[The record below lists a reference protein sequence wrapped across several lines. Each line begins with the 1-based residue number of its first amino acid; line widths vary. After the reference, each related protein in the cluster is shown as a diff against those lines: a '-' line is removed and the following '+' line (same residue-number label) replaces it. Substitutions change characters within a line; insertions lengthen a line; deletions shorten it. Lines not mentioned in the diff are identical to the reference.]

1 MLRLML
7 FAIMSRYNAIIEH
20 HGEKIAASG
29 QDLGGDMLF
38 SRRVGF
44 SGTPSDLLPE
54 ELGQCHYD
62 EGVDG
67 KIYHYLTSDS
77 IMSSRL
83 LGSDWTVTKIL
94 DSIIKSEPP
103 FHVLI
108 DTGALITGM
117 SNYDVARYLLLH
129 GLTNDFDGVVFLDHR
144 DRKMIVSICHVL
156 YNFVYSTSSSSY
168 RINSPSLIMTAT
180 S

>member
-1 MLRLML
+1 MTFKLLKHSPL
-7 FAIMSRYNAIIEH
+7 PLKFYLDTFVFPLVLEH

-83 LGSDWTVTKIL
+83 LGADWTVTNIL
-94 DSIIKSEPP
+94 DSIIKSDPP

-108 DTGALITGM
+108 DTGALITGL
-117 SNYDVARYLLLH
+117 SNYEVARYLLTH
-129 GLTNDFDGVVFLDHR
+129 GLSNEFDGVVFLDHR
-144 DRKMIVSICHVL
+144 DRKMIVS
-156 YNFVYSTSSSSY
+156 
-168 RINSPSLIMTAT
+168 PA
-180 S
+180 

>member
-1 MLRLML
+1 
-7 FAIMSRYNAIIEH
+7 MSCVDTFCHLEIHALSDNVCHHLPVKIIEH

-83 LGSDWTVTKIL
+83 LGADWTVTKIL
-94 DSIIKSEPP
+94 DSIIKSEPA

-117 SNYDVARYLLLH
+117 SNYEVARYLLAH
-129 GLTNDFDGVVFLDHR
+129 GLSNDFDGVVFLDHR
-144 DRKMIVSICHVL
+144 DRKMIVSLLCGFIDCTV
-156 YNFVYSTSSSSY
+156 
-168 RINSPSLIMTAT
+168 SLM
-180 S
+180 

>member
-1 MLRLML
+1 MRTIRLL
-7 FAIMSRYNAIIEH
+7 FDHHLKYPCAYLEH

-67 KIYHYLTSDS
+67 KIYHYLTSDG

-83 LGSDWTVTKIL
+83 LGIDWTVTKIL
-94 DSIIKSEPP
+94 DSIIKSEPQ

-117 SNYDVARYLLLH
+117 SNYEVARYLLTN
-129 GLTNDFDGVVFLDHR
+129 GLPHNFDGVVFLDHR
-144 DRKMIVSICHVL
+144 DRKMIVR
-156 YNFVYSTSSSSY
+156 F
-168 RINSPSLIMTAT
+168 LILHLNLIRFRHPHTLLFFLVPRP
-180 S
+180 